1 MVNISVI
8 IFERMNDLKLL
19 RTCIIGS
26 QFTEEPV
33 FQSLLPKR
41 GPVFSS
47 LPFPPSS
54 ICPESP
60 ARYSFCISL
69 ICSSISGSLH
79 SSKMNIKYHG
89 DL

>member
-41 GPVFSS
+41 GPV
-47 LPFPPSS
+47 PTPP
-54 ICPESP
+54 P
-60 ARYSFCISL
+60 RVQFVQKV
-69 ICSSISGSLH
+69 LH
-79 SSKMNIKYHG
+79 VIVFVSA
-89 DL
+89 